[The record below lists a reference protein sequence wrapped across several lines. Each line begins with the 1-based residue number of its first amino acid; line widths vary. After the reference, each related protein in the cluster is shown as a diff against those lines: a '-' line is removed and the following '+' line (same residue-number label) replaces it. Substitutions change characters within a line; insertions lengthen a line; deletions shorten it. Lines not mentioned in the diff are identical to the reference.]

1 MKGNSVS
8 VLLVED
14 DDVDA
19 MSVTRAFKKLKVVN
33 PLHRAE
39 NGLQALNKLRG
50 AQGEQKLTP
59 TPKIIMLDINMPR
72 MNGLEFLHE
81 LRNAPALRPISVV
94 VLTTSNED
102 RDKIAAYDFNVA
114 GYILKPVEPDK
125 FLDAISTLNLYW
137 TLIELPSLPCTP
149 PSPAYSSSTTT
160 TSIE

>member
-59 TPKIIMLDINMPR
+59 LPKIIMLDINMPR

-81 LRNAPALRPISVV
+81 LRNCPAGRPGGGGG
-94 VLTTSNED
+94 
-102 RDKIAAYDFNVA
+102 RAAA
-114 GYILKPVEPDK
+114 GGGRGGSAAD
-125 FLDAISTLNLYW
+125 DGN
-137 TLIELPSLPCTP
+137 
-149 PSPAYSSSTTT
+149 
-160 TSIE
+160 

>member
-19 MSVTRAFKKLKVVN
+19 LSVNRAFKKLKVVN

-81 LRNAPALRPISVV
+81 LRNDPALRPISVV

-114 GYILKPVEPDK
+114 GYILKPVVLVF
-125 FLDAISTLNLYW
+125 FLVVFFLLFFFW
-137 TLIELPSLPCTP
+137 FLFVLL
-149 PSPAYSSSTTT
+149 
-160 TSIE
+160 

>member
-1 MKGNSVS
+1 MKGNSVT

-39 NGLQALNKLRG
+39 KGLQALNMLRG

-59 TPKIIMLDINMPR
+59 TPNIIMLDINMPR
-72 MNGLEFLHE
+72 MNGQEFLHE
-81 LRNAPALRPISVV
+81 LRTDPALRPLSVV
-94 VLTTSNED
+94 VLTTSTED

-114 GYILKPVEPDK
+114 GFILMPVEPDK
-125 FLDAISTLNLYW
+125 FQDAISTLNLYW
-137 TLIELPSLPCTP
+137 TFIELPSLP
-149 PSPAYSSSTTT
+149 
-160 TSIE
+160 

>member
-39 NGLQALNKLRG
+39 NGLQALNKLRC

-81 LRNAPALRPISVV
+81 QRNNPALRPISVLVFSSFFV
-94 VLTTSNED
+94 VFVL
-102 RDKIAAYDFNVA
+102 FVLFVFFVA
-114 GYILKPVEPDK
+114 G
-125 FLDAISTLNLYW
+125 F
-137 TLIELPSLPCTP
+137 
-149 PSPAYSSSTTT
+149 
-160 TSIE
+160 

>member
-81 LRNAPALRPISVV
+81 LRNDPALRPISVV
-94 VLTTSNED
+94 VLTTSNLVFFMF
-102 RDKIAAYDFNVA
+102 AAFYFFVA
-114 GYILKPVEPDK
+114 CFFLIPVVPYK
-125 FLDAISTLNLYW
+125 FLDAISTLYLNW
-137 TLIELPSLPCTP
+137 TLIELPS
-149 PSPAYSSSTTT
+149 
-160 TSIE
+160 I

>member
-59 TPKIIMLDINMPR
+59 TQKILMLDINMPR
-72 MNGLEFLHE
+72 MNGLEFL
-81 LRNAPALRPISVV
+81 RGRGGGPGGRPGGGGG
-94 VLTTSNED
+94 
-102 RDKIAAYDFNVA
+102 RAAA
-114 GYILKPVEPDK
+114 GGGRGGGAAGDGGGAGGI
-125 FLDAISTLNLYW
+125 
-137 TLIELPSLPCTP
+137 
-149 PSPAYSSSTTT
+149 
-160 TSIE
+160 